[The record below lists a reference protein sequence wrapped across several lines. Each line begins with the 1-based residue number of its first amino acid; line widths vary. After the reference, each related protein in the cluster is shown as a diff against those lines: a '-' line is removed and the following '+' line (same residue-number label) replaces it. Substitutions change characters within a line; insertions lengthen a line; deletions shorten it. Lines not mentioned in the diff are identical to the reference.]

1 MTMKREIRP
10 FGDHKDFVK
19 FARISQNAY
28 PGGMSDLE
36 KTIERMK
43 QIAEADQAAKFY
55 GIFAGG
61 DMLGGM
67 LLIDFQMNYFGQF
80 IPAGGVGWVA
90 VDLTQRRLGAAKE
103 LVEFFLDSC
112 EAQGQFIAM
121 LYPFR
126 PDFYRQ
132 MGFGHGLKMHQ
143 YSFKPTSLPR
153 AVNKGD
159 IVYLELEDLPLLKG
173 FFSDYAATQ
182 HGYCLKGQFQLEEML
197 KRNTARQRVVGFIRG
212 GHLKGYLVYSFRKG
226 HESNFLKNDLLI
238 NEWLWQ
244 GHEALEGFAGFLNSL
259 ADQVDRVVFNTQQPD
274 FHLILEDP
282 RNASGA
288 LIPSVYHESYRTGV
302 GLMYRVVSL
311 ERLVQSTSYRV
322 FGGRDVDLTI
332 SLADSFRPGNA
343 GTYHVSFRD
352 GRATLSAKGSK
363 RNVTTAAAV
372 AVAEISLDVAEFSS
386 LWMGAV
392 DFRTLYQLGLL
403 EADEA
408 SVNLLSDLFAVKQ
421 KPQCIA
427 HF

>member
-1 MTMKREIRP
+1 MKREIRP
-10 FGDHKDFVK
+10 FGDHKDFVQ
-19 FARISQNAY
+19 FARINVNAY

-43 QIAEADQAAKFY
+43 QIDEADQAANFY
-55 GIFAGG
+55 GIFTGG

-67 LLIDFQMNYFGQF
+67 LLIDFQMNCFGQF

-90 VDLTQRRLGAAKE
+90 VDLTKRRLGAARE
-103 LVEFFLDSC
+103 MVEFFLNNC

-126 PDFYRQ
+126 PDFYRR

-153 AVNKGD
+153 AVNTGD
-159 IVYLELEDLPLLKG
+159 IVYLEPEDLPLLKE
-173 FFSDYAATQ
+173 FFTDYAATQ
-182 HGYCLKGQFQLEEML
+182 HGYCLKGQFQLDEML
-197 KRNTARQRVVGFIRG
+197 KRNTPRRRVVGFKKDGR
-212 GHLKGYLVYSFRKG
+212 LKGYLVYSFRKG

-244 GHEALEGFAGFLNSL
+244 GHEALGGFTGFLNSL
-259 ADQVDRVVFNTQQPD
+259 ADQVDRVVFNTQQPG

-282 RNASGA
+282 RNGSGA

-311 ERLVQSTSYRV
+311 EKLVESTSHRV
-322 FGGRDVDLTI
+322 FCGPDVDLTI
-332 SLADSFRPGNA
+332 NLTDSFRPANSGR
-343 GTYHVSFRD
+343 YCISFRS
-352 GRATLSAKGSK
+352 GRATLSARGCE
-363 RNVTTAAAV
+363 RHETTTTAV
-372 AVAEISLDVAEFSS
+372 ALAEISLDVAELSS

-392 DFRTLYQLGLL
+392 GFRTLYQLGLVQ
-403 EADEA
+403 ADGV
-408 SVNLLSDLFAVKQ
+408 SVDLLNDLFAVKQ